1 MVADGDNVP
10 EVDAPPPQSALDAA
24 RAALAAAEARRAMAE
39 AMKRLQAQP
48 PKSGSGVHKVP
59 ASSSDGASG
68 EAPSLRHDDRPRSAA
83 HKLPA
88 SPAAAGSDERS
99 RSGVHKVQPPDE
111 RRSEQPKGKPPS
123 SGSHRALGAQ
133 PSSPPPPKSGPH
145 ARPPQ
150 RPSGAGSGEGPGL
163 RSSGSGEGPGLRS
176 PARPAGQSHGA
187 PRPAGPHPG
196 APGARP
202 APKPATPPAKAVRPG
217 VTQRRVDSDGKA
229 LPPVGPTSASGAR
242 RPGPPGRPGQPGR
255 PPARPGAPPAAAA
268 QRATPAAAPVA
279 AKASSAKG
287 QLPTGGRKRLRRF
300 EDLGWRCAEPK
311 EGDAAAAAAVKAIA
325 VDVGV
330 EGLCVTSFEGSF
342 NRARDQAQPTM
353 AMITDPHAFRTMER
367 KSLEYGVPAWTRW
380 PSERVMRGTDGTILI
395 PSQIGLVSFPADHVL
410 SAMLLKVRDE
420 RRKGPKEL
428 VLTLPTFLASDRD
441 DTLRAAVAPWKKGS
455 FRGVPAAIGASYF
468 YLAPALDRVEGGPVD
483 DIPRWAREALAQ
495 GRVLLL
501 GWGASGLEYGL
512 VTVRGSSAGASSS
525 SSGSGGLT
533 TELRLLLAGTWPSL
547 GGHRLT
553 ASILVD
559 LKELLTDRILA
570 AGPSDAL
577 LSRALIAHGD
587 KLDGRVPFPV
597 GYEDAFRRLTRLAE
611 MAAAGSLEPYEEDE
625 RRRLRNVLFPTA
637 WRFGKGEEP
646 PGYAPYR
653 RLAVAHFKA
662 LWDEAEKIK
671 RMIFSDPAKYRQR
684 RSITWNLETFESPF
698 ASHLDDRTIPY
709 PVAPFLARVE
719 HGLQACLQHVDRR
732 LAVRGIKPSVHVALI
747 GMQSCSPLLPD
758 ALRAHAATP
767 GARALAG
774 AKVCPTSSDPLE
786 QKAVTNRGAAL
797 LNRDKRHLDFGPVPD
812 VLPFSVQIADCLG
825 NIDIFH
831 PGVVD
836 ELVVF
841 QRRFQVEGGLPQLEF
856 YIYESEDGTQRG
868 NWGAID
874 FSRPFEFTERDR
886 VFGVDPRYG
895 FGGEVPRLS
904 ELRGD
909 GGAELAQRCFDRGS
923 GSADGLISF
932 RSYAPRES
940 EKARQLLHF
949 LEYGLTGEFHR
960 KVYLLE
966 REFAPPP
973 RRVGPVYQRY
983 YLSRSQEL
991 IVVREWWT
999 PFEGDKVVRNKTL
1012 HTCQGTTTANAIL
1025 GLEWGRF

>member
-1 MVADGDNVP
+1 V
-10 EVDAPPPQSALDAA
+10 
-24 RAALAAAEARRAMAE
+24 
-39 AMKRLQAQP
+39 
-48 PKSGSGVHKVP
+48 
-59 ASSSDGASG
+59 
-68 EAPSLRHDDRPRSAA
+68 RP
-83 HKLPA
+83 
-88 SPAAAGSDERS
+88 
-99 RSGVHKVQPPDE
+99 
-111 RRSEQPKGKPPS
+111 
-123 SGSHRALGAQ
+123 
-133 PSSPPPPKSGPH
+133 
-145 ARPPQ
+145 
-150 RPSGAGSGEGPGL
+150 
-163 RSSGSGEGPGLRS
+163 
-176 PARPAGQSHGA
+176 RPAGPAPGA
-187 PRPAGPHPG
+187 PRPATPSQPG
-196 APGARP
+196 RSPP
-202 APKPATPPAKAVRPG
+202 SKPAAPASKQPPVGRPSG
-217 VTQRRVDSDGKA
+217 VTQRRIDSDGRT
-229 LPPVGPTSASGAR
+229 LPAPGAK
-242 RPGPPGRPGQPGR
+242 RPPPPAAKSPAAKPPAAK
-255 PPARPGAPPAAAA
+255 PPARPAAPAA
-268 QRATPAAAPVA
+268 QRATGGSGRAPAPAAKPGG
-279 AKASSAKG
+279 AKAPGKP
-287 QLPTGGRKRLRRF
+287 QLPAAGNRKRLRRF

-311 EGDAAAAAAVKAIA
+311 EGEAAVKAIA

-342 NRARDQAQPTM
+342 NRTRDQAQPTM

-367 KSLEYGVPAWTRW
+367 TSLEYGVPAWMRW
-380 PSERVMRGTDGTILI
+380 PSERVMRGTDGAILI

-420 RRKGPKEL
+420 RRKAPREL

-441 DTLRAAVAPWKKGS
+441 DTLRAAVAPWKKGA
-455 FRGVPAAIGASYF
+455 FRGVPAAIAGSYF
-468 YLAPALDRVEGGPVD
+468 YLAPALDRVDGD
-483 DIPRWAREALAQ
+483 DEIPRWAREALAQ
-495 GRVLLL
+495 GRVLML

-512 VTVRGSSAGASSS
+512 VTVRGATPTGGSTSASASAI
-525 SSGSGGLT
+525 T

-577 LSRALIAHGD
+577 LSRALLAHGD
-587 KLDGRVPFPV
+587 KLDGRVPFPI

-611 MAAAGSLEPYEEDE
+611 AAADGELAPHEEDE

-653 RLAVAHFKA
+653 RLAVANFKA

-671 RMIFSDPAKYRQR
+671 RMIFSDPLKYRQR
-684 RSITWNLETFESPF
+684 KTITWNLETFESPF
-698 ASHLDDRTIPY
+698 ASHLDDRAISY
-709 PVAPFLARVE
+709 PVEPFLARVE
-719 HGLQACLQHVDRR
+719 RGLQSCLQHIDRR
-732 LAVRGIKPSVHVALI
+732 LTARGIKPTVHVGLT

-767 GARALAG
+767 AARALTG

-797 LNRDKRHLDFGPVPD
+797 LNRDKRQVDFGPVPD

-825 NIDIFH
+825 NIDVFH
-831 PGVVD
+831 AGPID
-836 ELVVF
+836 ELAVF

-856 YIYESEDGTQRG
+856 FIFESEDGTQRG
-868 NWGAID
+868 TWGAID
-874 FSRPFEFTERDR
+874 FNRPFELKERDR

-909 GGAELAQRCFDRGS
+909 GGAELAQRCFDRGA

-932 RSYAPRES
+932 RSYAPRDS

-1012 HTCQGTTTANAIL
+1012 HTCQGTTTANSIL